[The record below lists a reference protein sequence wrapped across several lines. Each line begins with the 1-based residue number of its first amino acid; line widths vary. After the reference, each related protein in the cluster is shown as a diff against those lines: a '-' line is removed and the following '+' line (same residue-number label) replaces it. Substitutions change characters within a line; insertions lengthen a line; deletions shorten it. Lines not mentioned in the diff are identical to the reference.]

1 MSREELQERDG
12 EEGAKI
18 ETDGLCEFFI
28 ECAPVP
34 VCQAN
39 TRSEMEMIHRGEQ
52 CEVSGNFTAL
62 QGR

>member
-1 MSREELQERDG
+1 MSREELEERDG
-12 EEGAKI
+12 GGGAKI

-39 TRSEMEMIHRGEQ
+39 T
-52 CEVSGNFTAL
+52 
-62 QGR
+62 